1 MQNLAEIKETLK
13 SLRCC
18 IIIPTYNNSSTL
30 KKVVEEVQ
38 QYADD
43 VIVVNDGS
51 TDTTSGILLSFN
63 NIDVVSYL
71 PNKGKGI
78 ALRKGF
84 KHASDKGF
92 RYAITIDSDGQ
103 HFADDIPVF
112 INKIK
117 EKEDSVIIGARN
129 MAQAG
134 IPGKSSFGHK
144 FSNFWFRFETGI
156 NLPDTQS
163 GFRLYPLEAL
173 KGMRFFTS
181 KYEFEIEVIVR
192 AAWRG
197 IAIDSVPVKVYY
209 APKDERVSHFRP
221 FKDFSRVSVLNTVL
235 VTLAIVYYIPIRLI
249 KGLQKKSIRQHLIH
263 AINNKEE
270 SNLKK
275 SYAIALGVFVG
286 ILPIWGYQLIA
297 ALTLAH
303 FLKLNKILTAV
314 ASNISIPPAIPF
326 IIYLSF
332 LMGSWLPGS
341 DASSTK
347 ELSFN
352 WEFISSNFLQ
362 YLAGSICLSF
372 IASIVIGTIA
382 YGALRIFRREG

>member
-1 MQNLAEIKETLK
+1 MQNFTEIKDSLK

-18 IIIPTYNNSSTL
+18 IIIPTYNNSGTL

-51 TDTTSGILLSFN
+51 TDTTSDILLSLTT
-63 NIDVVSYL
+63 IDVVSYQ
-71 PNKGKGI
+71 PNKGKGM

-84 KHASDKGF
+84 EHATDKGF

-117 EKEDSVIIGARN
+117 EKEDSIIIGARN
-129 MAQAG
+129 MTQAG
-134 IPGKSSFGHK
+134 IPRKSSFGHE
-144 FSNFWFRFETGI
+144 FSNFWFCFETGI

-163 GFRLYPLEAL
+163 GFRLYPLEAI
-173 KGMRFFTS
+173 KGMRFYSS

-197 IAIDSVPVKVYY
+197 VVVDSVPVKVYY
-209 APKDERVSHFRP
+209 APKGERVSHFRP

-235 VTLAIVYYIPIRLI
+235 VTLAIVYYIPLRLV
-249 KGLQKKSIRQHLIH
+249 KGLKKKKIRQHLMH

-275 SYAIALGVFVG
+275 SYAIALGIFVG
-286 ILPIWGYQLIA
+286 ILPIWGYQLIL

-303 FLKLNKILTAV
+303 FLKLNKVLTAI
-314 ASNISIPPAIPF
+314 ATNISIPPVIPF
-326 IIYLSF
+326 IVYLSY
-332 LMGSWLPGS
+332 LMGTWIPG
-341 DASSTK
+341 ATTIST
-347 ELSFN
+347 EISFS
-352 WEFISSNFLQ
+352 WEFISNNFLQ
-362 YLAGSICLSF
+362 YVVGGICLAS
-372 IASIVIGTIA
+372 IASVVIGTIA
-382 YGALRIFRREG
+382 YGALQIFRREE